1 MVDSDRLSIAKTE
14 YETGKQAFE
23 RGMYRESVQ
32 AFEKANALLAPNT
45 TRFAGEVQIWLATAY
60 EAAGD
65 KENAIALCQKASRH
79 PDYETRKQGQR
90 LLYILQ
96 APQLT
101 RRPEWLTQIPDLN
114 EIQEGESKIRAA
126 GIPTKQRPP
135 EPRFKVTEPIDPT
148 QVNTKDNRFI
158 WVALVATVLILG
170 GLVWFS

>member
-1 MVDSDRLSIAKTE
+1 MVDSDQLNLAKAE
-14 YETGKQAFE
+14 YELGKEAFE

-32 AFEKANALLAPNT
+32 ALEKANALLAPN

-60 EAAGD
+60 EAAGQ
-65 KENAIALCQKASRH
+65 KEEAIALCQQASRH

-114 EIQEGESKIRAA
+114 ELQEGESKLRAV
-126 GIPTKQRPP
+126 GTPVKQRPA
-135 EPRFKVTEPIDPT
+135 EPRFQVAEPIDPT

-158 WVALVATVLILG
+158 WVALAATALLLG

>member
-1 MVDSDRLSIAKTE
+1 MVDSDRLSLAKTA

-32 AFEKANALLAPNT
+32 ALEKANALLAPNN
-45 TRFAGEVQIWLATAY
+45 TRLAGEVQIWLATAY
-60 EAAGD
+60 EAAGQ
-65 KENAIALCQKASRH
+65 KEEAIALCQKASRH

-114 EIQEGESKIRAA
+114 DIQGESKLRAT
-126 GIPTKQRPP
+126 GTPTKLRPP
-135 EPRFKVTEPIDPT
+135 EPRFKVAEPIDPT
-148 QVNTKDNRFI
+148 QVNTQDNRFV
-158 WVALVATVLILG
+158 WVALVATVVILG